1 MIRVRNK
8 WDIIVAK
15 GFSLWTCGDC
25 RLAVRNSRPVQQPFV
40 LFGVSSRLNT
50 VKLNFKTFQF
60 RCFGNEPLI
69 LSAQM
74 PSRG

>member
-25 RLAVRNSRPVQQPFV
+25 GLAVRNSGLAQQAFV
-40 LFGVSSRLNT
+40 LF
-50 VKLNFKTFQF
+50 
-60 RCFGNEPLI
+60 
-69 LSAQM
+69 
-74 PSRG
+74 